1 MFSILAQT
9 ATETSVPVTS
19 LIALLIFGI
28 AFLLLLILRFKL
40 QAFLALLVV
49 SVVVSI
55 GATFINPDQAAG
67 LTEIGQ
73 TIVKSMESALGFIAT
88 IIGIGAIFGAMLE
101 HSGGTQSLANTLV
114 QKFGQKKFSTKKIF
128 GSNFFLAKNLS
139 TRFFMVWNL

>member
-73 TIVKSMESALGFIAT
+73 TIVESMQTALGFIAT
-88 IIGIGAIFGAMLE
+88 IIGI
-101 HSGGTQSLANTLV
+101 
-114 QKFGQKKFSTKKIF
+114 
-128 GSNFFLAKNLS
+128 
-139 TRFFMVWNL
+139 